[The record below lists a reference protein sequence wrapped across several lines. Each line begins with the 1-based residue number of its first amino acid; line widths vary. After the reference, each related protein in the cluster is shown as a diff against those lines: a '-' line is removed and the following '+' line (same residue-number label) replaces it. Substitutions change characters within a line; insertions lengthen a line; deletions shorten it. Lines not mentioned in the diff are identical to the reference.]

1 MRPLKITEKNEKNNR
16 PFAVNL
22 NLECNKPVIIM
33 CL

>member
-1 MRPLKITEKNEKNNR
+1 MGPLKITENEKNNR